1 MGTVDSNNST
11 LDLERTVPPQR
22 NSRPEVPLSPDFD
35 PDRTIAGWRVRGQS
49 QFLVGDTILHRY
61 ELTEKLGSG
70 AMGVVFKCRDSVSGV
85 DYAVK
90 MVPPELAMDDEF
102 MEGVR
107 KNFQLIHALK
117 HPNIAGIDFLEQD
130 EYGAYFL
137 IMEYAEGINL
147 ARWIEQK
154 RSNGGLDAPEIISVL
169 KQVAAALDY
178 AHEKNILHRDVKP
191 ANIMIDASGQVKVLD
206 FGLASKVRSGMSAL
220 SIRPEKSSGTPNY
233 MSPEQFRAQYP
244 GPESDQYALAV
255 MAYQMFTGHLPF
267 ELENFEMLRAAVLN
281 DRPAELKNISSGINQ
296 AVFRALSKD
305 PANRFSSCAKFI
317 ATMEHSP
324 QGSALFSYSA
334 TATTKDEVQGKPREQ
349 KNFTSGE
356 INQILSC
363 RKQIL
368 VSVLLQHLMLIS
380 WIFFP
385 KLLLLVICL
394 AACVFNAISFAKMSA
409 LRKLGISV
417 SIMSTVGGLIP
428 AVSLMVW
435 YPLQRNT
442 LVR

>member
-1 MGTVDSNNST
+1 MGTADSNDST

-22 NSRPEVPLSPDFD
+22 TRHPEVQRSPDFD
-35 PDRTIAGWRVRGQS
+35 PDRTIAGRRVRGQS
-49 QFLVGDTILHRY
+49 TFLVGNTILHRY

-90 MVPPELAMDDEF
+90 MVPSELAMDDEF

-117 HPNIAGIDFLEQD
+117 HPNIAGVDFLERD

-137 IMEYAEGINL
+137 IMEYAEGMNL

-154 RSNGGLDAPEIISVL
+154 RSNGGLEAPEIISVL

-206 FGLASKVRSGMSAL
+206 FGLASKVRSGMTAL
-220 SIRPEKSSGTPNY
+220 SMRPENSSGTPNY
-233 MSPEQFRAQYP
+233 MSPEQFQAQYP

-255 MAYQMFTGHLPF
+255 MAYQMFAGHLPF
-267 ELENFEMLRAAVLN
+267 ESENFEVLRAAVLN

-296 AVFRALSKD
+296 AIFRALSKD
-305 PANRFSSCAKFI
+305 PASRYSSCAGFI
-317 ATMEHSP
+317 AAMAHSQ

-334 TATTKDEVQGKPREQ
+334 ATAIKAEDREKRREQ

-356 INQILSC
+356 INQIISC
-363 RKQIL
+363 RKQIFF
-368 VSVLLQHLMLIS
+368 SVVLQHLTASAL
-380 WIFFP
+380 IFFHIIP
-385 KLLLLVICL
+385 VLIICI
-394 AACVFNAISFAKMSA
+394 ATCIFNAISFAKMSA
-409 LRKLGISV
+409 LRKLGIPM
-417 SIMSTVGGLIP
+417 SILSTIGGLIP
-428 AVSLMVW
+428 TVSLVVW